1 MLTLIGLGLHNE
13 KDLTLRGLEEAKA
26 AKKVYAEF
34 YTSYWYG
41 SLKKLE
47 KIIGKKITVLERKDL
62 EENLKN
68 IIEEAK
74 NKKIVLFVQGD
85 PFVATT
91 HTVLVQEA
99 RKNKIKVDVVH
110 NASIISAIGETGL
123 HLYKFGSTATIPF
136 PEKTKGKLP
145 ESLYETIKENK
156 KRWLHTLC
164 LLDVVAEEKRYMS
177 VQEGLNILMQLEN
190 EKKENVLNYDTEI
203 VIFSRAGSK
212 NPSIVF
218 DKIKNLIDKNFDKPA
233 VIIIPGILH
242 FTEREFLV

>member
-1 MLTLIGLGLHNE
+1 
-13 KDLTLRGLEEAKA
+13 
-26 AKKVYAEF
+26 
-34 YTSYWYG
+34 
-41 SLKKLE
+41 
-47 KIIGKKITVLERKDL
+47 
-62 EENLKN
+62 
-68 IIEEAK
+68 
-74 NKKIVLFVQGD
+74 LFVQGD

-99 RKNKIKVDVVH
+99 RKNKIKVAIVH

-177 VQEGLNILMQLEN
+177 VQEGLNILMELEN

-212 NPSIVF
+212 TPSIVF
-218 DKIKNLIDKNFDKPA
+218 DKIKNLIDKNFDKPV